1 MIIGIG
7 DEINEW
13 FMALL
18 IGLYWINGSLSFANF
33 LLAGEFH
40 AYVREASCPVDPYAS
55 VVLDR
60 PWILFATQSMELGW
74 SPCLPHVFLPTPFKK
89 LLLVPQVI
97 GLYTLTCF
105 EWMIDV
111 KSR

>member
-1 MIIGIG
+1 M
-7 DEINEW
+7 D
-13 FMALL
+13 
-18 IGLYWINGSLSFANF
+18 LYLFANL

-74 SPCLPHVFLPTPFKK
+74 SLPVSPIFFNQPHLRSSYWFHK
-89 LLLVPQVI
+89 
-97 GLYTLTCF
+97 
-105 EWMIDV
+105 
-111 KSR
+111 

>member
-1 MIIGIG
+1 MVTWIPSIYPLYVSIYTSTMDPMGMIIGIG

-74 SPCLPHVFLPTPFKK
+74 SPCLPHVFFTNP
-89 LLLVPQVI
+89 I
-97 GLYTLTCF
+97 
-105 EWMIDV
+105 
-111 KSR
+111 